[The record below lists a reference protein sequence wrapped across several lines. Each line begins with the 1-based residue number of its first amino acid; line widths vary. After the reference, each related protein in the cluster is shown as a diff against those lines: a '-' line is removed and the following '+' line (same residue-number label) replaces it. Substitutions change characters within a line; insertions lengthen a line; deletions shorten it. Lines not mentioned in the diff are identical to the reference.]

1 MDNELLLLSN
11 NDIPFVEAQINIHQP
26 RIKEIALIGEE
37 SFFAGC
43 QFLNFNKFQLS
54 EKDRVGLE
62 DKSDFNILMSIM
74 CGKEK
79 MHYKYDAMMVLSL
92 LFPQHK
98 IQFKNNEIFLLSE
111 ANMSRINEQNYDI
124 FKDILVNMFVLS
136 DNEHMIG
143 QYNPA
148 DKRAAKIAKRLQN
161 RKKKSG
167 NNEKKKVAIFSR
179 YISVL
184 AVGEKKDINSLMD
197 YTVYQLKDEF
207 ERFQKKQNF
216 DFNMKA
222 RLAGATYLEDVDN
235 WMEDIHP

>member
-1 MDNELLLLSN
+1 MSC
-11 NDIPFVEAQINIHQP
+11 IHEQYDYT
-26 RIKEIALIGEE
+26 
-37 SFFAGC
+37 
-43 QFLNFNKFQLS
+43 FQ
-54 EKDRVGLE
+54 
-62 DKSDFNILMSIM
+62 
-74 CGKEK
+74 
-79 MHYKYDAMMVLSL
+79 Y
-92 LFPQHK
+92 
-98 IQFKNNEIFLLSE
+98 
-111 ANMSRINEQNYDI
+111 
-124 FKDILVNMFVLS
+124 ILVNMFVLS

-148 DKRAAKIAKRLQN
+148 DKRAAKIAERLQN

-222 RLAGATYLEDVDN
+222 RLAGATDIEDVDN
-235 WMEDIHP
+235 WMEDTHH

>member
-79 MHYKYDAMMVLSL
+79 MYYKYDAMMVLSL

-111 ANMSRINEQNYDI
+111 ANMSRINEQNYDT

-148 DKRAAKIAKRLQN
+148 DKRAAKIAERLQN

-222 RLAGATYLEDVDN
+222 RLAGATDLEDVDN

>member
-1 MDNELLLLSN
+1 MNNLSLLTGA
-11 NDIPFVEAQINIHQP
+11 DIPFPEGRLVIHQP
-26 RIKEIALIGEE
+26 TIKEIGFIGENTFFLGCGFL
-37 SFFAGC
+37 SFS
-43 QFLNFNKFQLS
+43 KDILS
-54 EKDRVGLE
+54 DG
-62 DKSDFNILMSIM
+62 DKSRLEEIDDFNILMSIM

-111 ANMSRINEQNYDI
+111 ANMSRINEQNYDT

-148 DKRAAKIAKRLQN
+148 DKRAAKIAERLQN

-222 RLAGATYLEDVDN
+222 RLAGATDLEDVDN